1 MIEYIRENLQGN
13 MKRIKEG
20 DFRNLAPLLM
30 LLLNLSS
37 LLVFGL
43 GRGHGILPQQR
54 IRSPNRLLHYGET
67 HPWNT
72 SSLELSHEYKSIGSP
87 SRKRRRRKLSDE
99 KIIKVHL
106 DLEDIQMWSV
116 LSDDFQYVDEKYY
129 QREKK
134 LSNKYESMR
143 IHAALLHHESTGAQ
157 FLQDFEREHILEK
170 IIRPSLNTWALA
182 LSVPPIQG
190 NLTIDPGQLYDG
202 LSCGPGLGSG
212 FPSVLVPKDH
222 ITVGIANSDLV
233 VYLSV
238 SFREEI
244 VNKVIEKY
252 LENLPSENNEE
263 EASQGVPI
271 EDSSEKV
278 LPHISTCSGTYLASA
293 THCSTDQWD
302 RPVAGIMNICIGS
315 DFYEESNIEK
325 NKVAAV
331 HELAHILG
339 K

>member
-1 MIEYIRENLQGN
+1 
-13 MKRIKEG
+13 MKRIKEADVRDLG
-20 DFRNLAPLLM
+20 LL
-30 LLLNLSS
+30 LFLLNLSS
-37 LLVFGL
+37 LFVFGL

-54 IRSPNRLLHYGET
+54 IHSPKRLLDYGET

-72 SSLELSHEYKSIGSP
+72 SSRELRREHKSIGSS

-99 KIIKVHL
+99 TIIEEHL
-106 DLEDIQMWSV
+106 NLEDIQMWSV
-116 LSDDFQYVDEKYY
+116 LSDEFRYEDEKYY
-129 QREKK
+129 QTEKIV
-134 LSNKYESMR
+134 SDKYESMR

-182 LSVPPIQG
+182 LSVPPIHG
-190 NLTIDPGQLYDG
+190 NLTIDQKQLYDG
-202 LSCGPGLGSG
+202 QSCGPGIGSG

-222 ITVGIANSDLV
+222 ITVGISESDLV

-244 VNKVIEKY
+244 VDKVIKTY
-252 LENLPSENNEE
+252 LGNLPSENNIE
-263 EASQGVPI
+263 EATQEVPI
-271 EDSSEKV
+271 EDSSHNL

-302 RPVAGIMNICIGS
+302 RPVAGIMNICIGP
-315 DFYEESNIEK
+315 DFFEESNIER